1 MTRDPNQQG
10 LVLLMRADA
19 HRNRGRII
27 EAATELIERDGLGV
41 PLDEIARHAGV
52 GPGTVHRH
60 FASKETL
67 FAAIVVDRVSQV
79 AAGTRALA
87 TADDPGDALVRALS
101 AMLAEGERSSALKA
115 ALAGTDFDLRTAAPY
130 AAADVRTAVG
140 VLLSRAQ
147 QARAIRG
154 DIDTDDVMA
163 LLAGAFA
170 AVQHSGGD
178 PLRAA
183 TLANVLF
190 DGLRVTT
197 EPVTQR

>member
-1 MTRDPNQQG
+1 
-10 LVLLMRADA
+10 MRADA

-67 FAAIVVDRVSQV
+67 FAAIVVDRVGQV
-79 AAGTRALA
+79 AAAARALA
-87 TADDPGDALVRALS
+87 AAGDPGDALVGALA

-115 ALAGTDFDLRTAAPY
+115 ALAGTDFDLRTAAPH
-130 AAADVRTAVG
+130 AAADLRDAVG

-147 QARAIRG
+147 QAGAIRR
-154 DIDTDDVMA
+154 DVDTTDVMA

-170 AVQHSGGD
+170 AAQHSGGD
-178 PLRAA
+178 PVRAA
-183 TLANVLF
+183 TLATVLF
-190 DGLRVTT
+190 DGLRVTAG
-197 EPVTQR
+197 PSAQRRKGSPPAG